1 MCNGGGGSKGG
12 MGKGIEMLEGMGA
25 VRKTGTKKAL
35 SSSQE
40 PNKKTQTKSAPVE
53 QSLRSTTTMNKNTTK
68 KKPINKGSKVG
79 STLLTGT
86 DDYL

>member
-1 MCNGGGGSKGG
+1 MCNPNAGPR
-12 MGKGIEMLEGMGA
+12 EQQL
-25 VRKTGTKKAL
+25 KKNWDAKNPDTPFPI
-35 SSSQE
+35 SPTNNQE

-68 KKPINKGSKVG
+68 KKPINKGSKTG

-86 DDYL
+86 SDYL